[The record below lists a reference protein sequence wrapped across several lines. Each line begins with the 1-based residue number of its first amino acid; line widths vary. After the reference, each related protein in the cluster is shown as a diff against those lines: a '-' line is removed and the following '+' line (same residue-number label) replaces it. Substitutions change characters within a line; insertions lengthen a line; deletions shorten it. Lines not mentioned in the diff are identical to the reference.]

1 MFCPKCGNLLN
12 DNEKYCRSCGAK
24 VERSESKVNAPCDH
38 SHGTTELPP
47 VTLGEAVRLFFT
59 RYVDF
64 EGRSRRSE
72 FWGAQLALWVCSG
85 LVNLV
90 LRGQHAPPA
99 SGPWPPSCPRP
110 GRFHSAASRH
120 RQELGLLPVEPASR
134 GGADHP
140 AVLLLQGQ
148 RAPRQRLGERAPS
161 IRDDSERKKGTGLC
175 RSLFVSRKPPV
186 SREGNRWKHFLAAV
200 GSSVDA
206 L

>member
-72 FWGAQLALWVCSG
+72 F
-85 LVNLV
+85 
-90 LRGQHAPPA
+90 
-99 SGPWPPSCPRP
+99 
-110 GRFHSAASRH
+110 
-120 RQELGLLPVEPASR
+120 
-134 GGADHP
+134 
-140 AVLLLQGQ
+140 
-148 RAPRQRLGERAPS
+148 
-161 IRDDSERKKGTGLC
+161 
-175 RSLFVSRKPPV
+175 
-186 SREGNRWKHFLAAV
+186 
-200 GSSVDA
+200 
-206 L
+206 

>member
-38 SHGTTELPP
+38 PHGTTELPP

-72 FWGAQLALWVCSG
+72 FWGAQLALWVCSA

-90 LRGQHAPPA
+90 LRDSMLTSFWSLATFL
-99 SGPWPPSCPRP
+99 P
-110 GRFHSAASRH
+110 GLAVSIRRLHDIGKSWVYY
-120 RQELGLLPVEPASR
+120 LWNLLPVA
-134 GGADHP
+134 GQII
-140 AVLLLQGQ
+140 LLYYYCK
-148 RAPRQRLGERAPS
+148 
-161 IRDDSERKKGTGLC
+161 DSEPHANAWGESPKYPG
-175 RSLFVSRKPPV
+175 
-186 SREGNRWKHFLAAV
+186 
-200 GSSVDA
+200 
-206 L
+206 

>member
-90 LRGQHAPPA
+90 LRNEQNIPRAQVVRRAFHDVRHPRGQAENDLVKIVVVRLEVQVALVGGMKKAVFLVEVPARAYALHGAPPFT
-99 SGPWPPSCPRP
+99 SQTS
-110 GRFHSAASRH
+110 
-120 RQELGLLPVEPASR
+120 
-134 GGADHP
+134 
-140 AVLLLQGQ
+140 
-148 RAPRQRLGERAPS
+148 
-161 IRDDSERKKGTGLC
+161 C
-175 RSLFVSRKPPV
+175 RSQ
-186 SREGNRWKHFLAAV
+186 
-200 GSSVDA
+200 GSSSA
-206 L
+206 SSRRTSSAGTQPIAR